1 MKFAGGGGIEFA
13 SPIFNCLQ
21 IFVSFLLRTRKSSN
35 NYFIN
40 FWKLQRNLK
49 YYKSYFYLIFHWP
62 PQWICSNVFK
72 SFKCGENCR
81 LDMYAPADIFGDV
94 CPVLSFWEIRFRPGL
109 TSCMMRS
116 SVLSCQHRKFK
127 SSLGFTDLAPP
138 LKKGSNLC
146 SLFPLEHF
154 SRQCK
159 KGTQD
164 CLWSLRGL
172 FKGSPW
178 SLWKFCLG

>member
-1 MKFAGGGGIEFA
+1 MKFAGGRGIEFA

-49 YYKSYFYLIFHWP
+49 YYKSYFYHIFQWLL
-62 PQWICSNVFK
+62 QWICPNVFK

-81 LDMYAPADIFGDV
+81 LDTCAPADIFGDV
-94 CPVLSFWEIRFRPGL
+94 CPVPSFWKIRVWPGL
-109 TSCMMRS
+109 TSCVMRS

-127 SSLGFTDLAPP
+127 SSLVFTDPAPP

-146 SLFPLEHF
+146 SLIPF
-154 SRQCK
+154 
-159 KGTQD
+159 GTFQP
-164 CLWSLRGL
+164 SV
-172 FKGSPW
+172 
-178 SLWKFCLG
+178 